1 MSIYIYIYICY
12 IYLHYEKL
20 KVKINLNELKIKD
33 EKIQNKLMV
42 TKGERG
48 GRDKIGVWVEHTHTT
63 IHKIDN
69 QQEPTI

>member
-1 MSIYIYIYICY
+1 MCLCVLPHLCDHVYLHIYICY

-42 TKGERG
+42 TERERG
-48 GRDKIGVWVEHTHTT
+48 EEG
-63 IHKIDN
+63 
-69 QQEPTI
+69 